1 MENLIHLTQQHFND
15 IFMLI
20 LKKNCLFIIY
30 SFYFLLFRDNLKLLR
45 KSADTSI
52 KSKNFLYFNLNNF
65 QENLNHKRYLM
76 SVLKMREDFQSD
88 HTIFID

>member
-1 MENLIHLTQQHFND
+1 M
-15 IFMLI
+15 IFV
-20 LKKNCLFIIY
+20 
-30 SFYFLLFRDNLKLLR
+30 
-45 KSADTSI
+45 
-52 KSKNFLYFNLNNF
+52 NNF